1 MLIGWFWPCVRDS
14 AHTGRTGLA
23 SRCLGG
29 QQNGEN
35 LGGSMCSS
43 PAFLPEELGRIALFE
58 SLGPEQL
65 ARLLENHRLVML
77 DKEQQLI
84 LEQEESQ
91 GLFLLRSGLVKVRC
105 MGVNGEETVLALL
118 GAGEICGEMATLS
131 PMGLRSADVVTLT
144 PCSLVILRG
153 APFSA
158 LLRTEPCLALALA
171 RLQAQRLRDLNR
183 RFILWGADAHTRMLV
198 TLADLARKTA
208 PEAPATAMIPPLPH
222 RELANLSGLARETAS
237 RILSHLRKR
246 GEVVDTSD
254 GGLRLADLQALRRR
268 GLL

>member
-1 MLIGWFWPCVRDS
+1 MTPITL
-14 AHTGRTGLA
+14 GRWLNHEDPPQP
-23 SRCLGG
+23 SRMGG
-29 QQNGEN
+29 N
-35 LGGSMCSS
+35 LSGSMCLSL
-43 PAFLPEELGRIALFE
+43 AFQPEELGRIALFA
-58 SLGPEQL
+58 SLEPDQQE
-65 ARLLENHRLVML
+65 RLLENHRLVTL
-77 DKEQQLI
+77 DKDQQLI

-105 MGVNGEETVLALL
+105 MGANGEETVLALL
-118 GAGEICGEMATLS
+118 GPGEICGEMATLS

-144 PCSLVILRG
+144 PCSLVILRA
-153 APFSA
+153 APFSS
-158 LLRTEPCLALALA
+158 LLRSEPSLALALA

-183 RFILWGADAHTRMLV
+183 RFVLWSADAHTRMLL

-208 PEAPATAMIPPLPH
+208 PDAPVTATIPSLPH

-246 GEVVDTSD
+246 GEVVDTGD